1 MLTSLFV
8 YCAQHTLSSLSRLG
22 RPQAPKDDARY
33 MKVKRS
39 MGAIKF
45 VLNERS
51 KIRKELQLTQMLES
65 ISFDSDDAAAGGVGL
80 GLGRG
85 DEGGATAATKGKKLA
100 DTKPGGVSK

>member
-1 MLTSLFV
+1 
-8 YCAQHTLSSLSRLG
+8 
-22 RPQAPKDDARY
+22 

-51 KIRKELQLTQMLES
+51 KIRKELQFTQMIENITLD
-65 ISFDSDDAAAGGVGL
+65 DSDLSGVGVEVDRAAL
-80 GLGRG
+80 SGASRATRG
-85 DEGGATAATKGKKLA
+85 KQLA

>member
-1 MLTSLFV
+1 
-8 YCAQHTLSSLSRLG
+8 
-22 RPQAPKDDARY
+22 

-65 ISFDSDDAAAGGVGL
+65 ISMDSADAAAGGVGL
-80 GLGRG
+80 TL
-85 DEGGATAATKGKKLA
+85 ESGATAATKGKILA
-100 DTKPGGVSK
+100 DTKPGGLSK